1 MNDYQEKIQ
10 FVAISLAI
18 NDLNAL
24 ILLVIIRI
32 RKLVG
37 KTKCNLHISY
47 YFLSKRKEVSWR
59 GRIHFLDNDFPDND
73 FPDNDFPDK
82 WLSRQ
87 TS

>member
-47 YFLSKRKEVSWR
+47 YFLSKRKEVS
-59 GRIHFLDNDFPDND
+59 
-73 FPDNDFPDK
+73 
-82 WLSRQ
+82 
-87 TS
+87 